1 MSARAKSPTKPG
13 AKAAP
18 AAAGANPLELKL
30 KEAQDKAAADA
41 QQRNYAQLERV
52 RQLAGAFPRAAGR
65 RSAHARCVDLA
76 DLTCVRPPATLP
88 GQNPKLL
95 GGHQGGAS
103 GRQGAAARAGP
114 GGGRRCRAGGGRA
127 EGAYHTT
134 AAGCC

>member
-52 RQLAGAFPRAAGR
+52 RHSIGGRCTPAAGR
-65 RSAHARCVDLA
+65 LCGWRGQ
-76 DLTCVRPPATLP
+76 AT
-88 GQNPKLL
+88 
-95 GGHQGGAS
+95 
-103 GRQGAAARAGP
+103 RAGTV
-114 GGGRRCRAGGGRA
+114 C
-127 EGAYHTT
+127 
-134 AAGCC
+134 